1 MSGSLLIVLM
11 LGWIAIR
18 NVRNVNREAQLQNE
32 AKTETV
38 TLIKYDKKT
47 VEVTGI
53 LFKVAALIF
62 LVSSFLA
69 ERVWAEAGIIVFPAG
84 FATIILCA
92 YYWIGKKY
100 LKRLHQYG
108 YIVPENAKD
117 YGDLLENL
125 PKADV
130 GYVEPEPYNRRSK
143 FFGLVCMFML
153 AVMLVVVVWYY
164 SSWYF
169 MRDNVWIMVT
179 LLALVALVWF
189 LMARKFKKQM
199 NNELYKED
207 VEIDKNRKNRM
218 SSEGAVFLIAIMIL
232 VSGFAIMLADS
243 MIRYIYNSWV
253 DSDRSD
259 VRNVQIALER
269 AYDELTAL
277 EMDGRDDAG
286 FDAETVGAGD
296 WQNSKEQLEA
306 GVDITEWGAPR
317 DVYQEKV
324 AEYLGISD
332 FSELKDDFRSAKGEA
347 VLYAELEKGL
357 IRVSLPNLYREVN
370 MPITIS
376 SEKNIKCLE
385 K

>member
-1 MSGSLLIVLM
+1 MAGSLIIVLM

-18 NVRNVNREAQLQNE
+18 NIHSLGKEEQLLKE
-32 AKTETV
+32 SKAETA
-38 TLIKYDKKT
+38 TLIKYDSKT
-47 VEVTGI
+47 VKVIDI
-53 LFKVAALIF
+53 LSKVAAIIF
-62 LVSSFLA
+62 LVAWYLA
-69 ERVWAEAGIIVFPAG
+69 ENVWAEVGMIVFPAG

-92 YYWIGKKY
+92 YYWIGKNY

-125 PKADV
+125 PKEDV
-130 GYVEPEPYNRRSK
+130 GYVDPEPYNRRSK
-143 FFGLVCMFML
+143 VLALVCMFML
-153 AVMLVVVVWYY
+153 AVMLMVGVWYY

-169 MRDNVWIMVT
+169 MQDNVWVMVT

-189 LMARKFKKQM
+189 LMARNFKKQM
-199 NNELYKED
+199 NHELYKED

-232 VSGFAIMLADS
+232 VSGFAILLADS

-253 DSDRSD
+253 ESDRDD

-269 AYDELTAL
+269 AYDEMTDL
-277 EMDGRDDAG
+277 EMDERDDAG
-286 FDAETVGAGD
+286 FEAETVEAGD
-296 WQNSKEQLEA
+296 WKNSKEQLEA
-306 GVDITEWGAPR
+306 GVDITEWGAPQ
-317 DVYQEKV
+317 DIYQEKV

-332 FSELKDDFRSAKGEA
+332 FSELKDDFRSAKGDA
-347 VLYAELEKGL
+347 VLYAEMKGDL

-370 MPITIS
+370 MPIIIS

-385 K
+385 E